1 VTPRPDSVVPRPP
14 PPRVPAGRHGVAV
27 GAVLL
32 ALVAAIAAAGIREV
46 APRRVVATGQ
56 FVDVPTTSARPGPDA
71 GGSGGPTRPAPSPGP
86 TGTPRPRRPAPPTPP
101 RGYVLQHEPGA
112 YWLCVPTGWTEGSH
126 QSGSR
131 EWWGGY
137 RPDLDDLLFVTARV
151 ARTAA
156 ATAMDALIAHE
167 RARRHGSDLVFY
179 HRVQLAARPP
189 LPGSLSTAD
198 LEFTDRSWS
207 GGAQT
212 WHYHTMIRAIM
223 LPEHRVVTV
232 EFSIL
237 HDIYQDEGST
247 EQDWQ
252 RALPTARK
260 ILGTIRPDADPDGL
274 TR

>member
-1 VTPRPDSVVPRPP
+1 VVPP
-14 PPRVPAGRHGVAV
+14 PPPGRPGSGRRGIAVA
-27 GAVLL
+27 AVLL
-32 ALVAAIAAAGIREV
+32 VLLAAAAAVVVRQAGT
-46 APRRVVATGQ
+46 RRVVATGQ
-56 FVDVPTTSARPGPDA
+56 FEDVPTVTAPPDPDA
-71 GGSGGPTRPAPSPGP
+71 GASGEPTRSAPGSDP
-86 TGTPRPRRPAPPTPP
+86 TSAPRPPRRPTAPTPP

-112 YWLCVPTGWTEGSH
+112 YWLAVPAGWAEDSADPGT
-126 QSGSR
+126 R
-131 EWWGGY
+131 EWRGDY
-137 RPDLDDLLFVTARV
+137 RPDLNDLLFVTVRV

-156 ATAMDALIAHE
+156 ATAMDSLLAHE
-167 RARRHGSDLVFY
+167 RDRRHGSDLVFY
-179 HRVQLAARPP
+179 HRLQLTARPP

-207 GGAQT
+207 EGAQT

-232 EFSIL
+232 EFMIL
-237 HDIYQDEGST
+237 HEIYNDPGST

-260 ILGTIRPDADPDGL
+260 ILGTVRPDVGPDGL